1 MSVDAPKISP
11 LTKSMPAAVQGVLAF
26 RRIALVTKPLNA
38 ATGSAARAA
47 ESATKLALRKVIA
60 FLHSLGAQVSV
71 EQVTAEQ
78 HGLSHETQLKAL
90 SVAEIGE
97 QCDLVLAIGG
107 DGTVLGIGRQLAQYG
122 TPLVGINQGHLGF
135 MTDVPLT
142 GFETLLT
149 PILQGRYEREARSL
163 LSAEVWRDDV
173 QLICAVAMND
183 VVVSR
188 GALAGMV
195 ELAVTVN
202 GSFMYSQRADG
213 LIVSTPTGST
223 AYALSAHGP
232 ILHPQLGGF
241 VLVPIAPH
249 SLSNRPIA
257 LPDTA
262 VIEIEV
268 VAGRDANVN
277 FDMQSLTALQHGDKI
292 VMRRAQHSAV
302 FIHPV
307 GYSYF
312 ATLREKLHWHET

>member
-1 MSVDAPKISP
+1 MSVDAPKISRKAAQSP
-11 LTKSMPAAVQGVLAF
+11 TKSGLAF
-26 RRIALVTKPLNA
+26 HHIALVTKPHSLS
-38 ATGSAARAA
+38 TRPG
-47 ESATKLALRKVIA
+47 ESAGKLALKKIIH
-60 FLHSLGAQVSV
+60 FLRELGATVSV
-71 EQVTAEQ
+71 EATTAAQ
-78 HGLSHETQLKAL
+78 HGIEATPDISLL
-90 SVAEIGE
+90 SVDGIGE
-97 QCDLVLAIGG
+97 ACDLVLTIGG
-107 DGTVLGIGRQLAQYG
+107 DGTVLGIGRQLARFG

-135 MTDVPLT
+135 MTDVPLN

-149 PILQGRYEREARSL
+149 PILQGRFEREERSM
-163 LSAEVWRDDV
+163 LSAEVRRGD
-173 QLICAVAMND
+173 QTLFATVAMND

-188 GALAGMV
+188 GASAGMV

-213 LIVSTPTGST
+213 LIVATPTGST
-223 AYALSAHGP
+223 AYALSAQGP

-262 VIEIEV
+262 TIEIEV
-268 VAGRDANVN
+268 VGGRDANVN
-277 FDMQSLTALQHGDKI
+277 FDMQSLTQLQHGDRI
-292 VMRRAQHSAV
+292 LVQRAEHRAV
-302 FIHPV
+302 LIHPV

>member
-1 MSVDAPKISP
+1 MSVDAPKITPNVTQSVA
-11 LTKSMPAAVQGVLAF
+11 KSIAF
-26 RRIALVTKPLNA
+26 HHIALVTKPPSLGA
-38 ATGSAARAA
+38 GVRASDSAA
-47 ESATKLALRKVIA
+47 KLALKKIIQL
-60 FLHSLGAQVSV
+60 LHELGITVSI
-71 EQVTAEQ
+71 ETVTAAQ
-78 HGLSHETQLKAL
+78 HGLDATPDIKVL
-90 SVAEIGE
+90 SVDEIGE
-97 QCDLVLAIGG
+97 SCDLVLTIGG
-107 DGTVLGIGRQLAQYG
+107 DGTVLGIGRQLARHG

-135 MTDVPLT
+135 MTDVPLN

-149 PILQGRYEREARSL
+149 PILHGRFEREERSMLSAQVLRGDQPL
-163 LSAEVWRDDV
+163 LST
-173 QLICAVAMND
+173 LAMND

-188 GALAGMV
+188 GASAGMV

-202 GSFMYSQRADG
+202 NSFMYSQRADG
-213 LIVSTPTGST
+213 LIVATPTGST
-223 AYALSAHGP
+223 AYALSAQGP

-277 FDMQSLTALQHGDKI
+277 FDMQSLTELQHGDRII
-292 VMRRAQHSAV
+292 VRRAEHSAV
-302 FIHPV
+302 LIHPV